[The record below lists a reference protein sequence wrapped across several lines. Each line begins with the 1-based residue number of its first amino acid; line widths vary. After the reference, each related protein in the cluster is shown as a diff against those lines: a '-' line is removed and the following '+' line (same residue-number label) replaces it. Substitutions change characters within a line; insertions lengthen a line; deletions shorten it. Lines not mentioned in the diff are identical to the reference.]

1 MIMRIM
7 GEGQFQVA
15 DEHLN
20 RLNQLDDEL
29 LTALDSGD
37 ETAFRTALG
46 SLLSAVREVGAPL
59 PDDSLEPSELI
70 LPDDGATLDQVREL
84 LRTEGDGL
92 IPGIPE

>member
-7 GEGQFQVA
+7 GEGQFEVA

-29 LTALDSGD
+29 LAALDSGD
-37 ETAFRTALG
+37 ETAFRGTLG
-46 SLLSAVREVGAPL
+46 KLLGAVREVGAPVA
-59 PDDSLEPSELI
+59 DDYLGPSDSI
-70 LPDDGATLDQVREL
+70 LPQDGATIEDVRQL

>member
-37 ETAFRTALG
+37 ETVFRSTLGNLLTAI
-46 SLLSAVREVGAPL
+46 REVGTPV
-59 PDDSLEPSELI
+59 PHDSLEPSDLI
-70 LPDDGATLDQVREL
+70 LPDEAATIDQVREL
-84 LRTEGDGL
+84 LRAEGDGL

>member
-15 DEHLN
+15 DEHLS

-29 LTALDSGD
+29 LAALDAGD
-37 ETAFRTALG
+37 ESTFRTTLG
-46 SLLSAVREVGAPL
+46 SLLSAVREVGTRV
-59 PDDSLEPSELI
+59 PDDALEPSDLI
-70 LPDDGATLDQVREL
+70 LPDNEATIDQVREL

-92 IPGIPE
+92 IPGLAD